1 MIMSAGTTCAKV
13 NIDTSFLISSN
24 KFYEIPMNEI
34 KAGEILNVEIK
45 VSPGGPVD
53 VLLMK
58 SSDHPGYVNAV
69 SQHGTFNYIEEA
81 SLKRITSQAYSYK
94 FNTDGDYYLVIDNTD
109 VPKDG
114 GIPSDQVDVR
124 LKVSVV
130 EPASAGAPKM
140 PGFEFILAAIIIVL
154 LVISK
159 K

>member
-1 MIMSAGTTCAKV
+1 MIVSAGTTCAKV
-13 NIDTSFLISSN
+13 NIDTSLLISSN
-24 KFYEIPMNEI
+24 KFYDIPMNGV

-69 SQHGTFNYIEEA
+69 LQHGTFNYIEEA

-94 FNTDGDYYLVIDNTD
+94 FNDDGDYYLVIDNTD
-109 VPKDG
+109 LPKDG

-130 EPASAGAPKM
+130 EPAPAGAPKIS
-140 PGFEFILAAIIIVL
+140 GFEVVLAGIVIIA
-154 LVISK
+154 LVTRK